1 MVRRG
6 IATLLGGE
14 PDIAIVGEAGSVE
27 EALARIPSSKAQ
39 VALLDV
45 RLPDGDGVALCR
57 ELREREPELRC
68 IMLTSFSD
76 DEALFSSIMAGAS
89 GYLLK
94 RVRLEELV
102 EGIRLVA
109 AGESLIDPAVTTRV
123 LERIRNPQ
131 GSGDD
136 PTTQLTD
143 QERRIFEL
151 ITQGKTNREIAE
163 EVFLAEKTVKNY
175 VSNLLA
181 KLGVRHRSEVAAMGA
196 RLAER
201 KRRLTEDG

>member
-1 MVRRG
+1 MRRG

-102 EGIRLVA
+102 EGIRRVV

>member
-45 RLPDGDGVALCR
+45 RLPDGDGVTLCR
-57 ELREREPELRC
+57 ELREHEPELRC

-102 EGIRLVA
+102 EGIRRVV